1 MEGMTLWI
9 AIGTGILLILFP
21 MLVGMMLPPK
31 QQATRVELI
40 QAPMDTVWQALS
52 ELHRQTEWRDDLKGV
67 QLKDDDNGLRWIEN
81 PVRGSR
87 LILRKLKEVQH
98 KEITIQL
105 EKGSR
110 VLGTRHALVRQVPGG
125 TRITFTETS
134 EIKNPMRRL
143 FSHLGG
149 KLDKRLNNYIG
160 QMKRAFNH

>member
-9 AIGTGILLILFP
+9 AVGTGILLILFP
-21 MLVGMMLPPK
+21 MLVGMMIPPR

-40 QAPMDTVWQALS
+40 QASLDKVWQAIS
-52 ELHRQTEWRDDLKGV
+52 ELHRQTEWRDDLKGM
-67 QLKDDDNGLRWIEN
+67 QLKDDDDGLRWIEN

-87 LILRKLKEVQH
+87 LTLRKLKEVEK

-110 VLGTRHALVRQVPGG
+110 VIGTRHALLRQVPGG

-143 FSHLGG
+143 FSHLGD
-149 KLDKRLNNYIG
+149 KLDKRLNHYIG
-160 QMKRAFNH
+160 QLKKAYNH